1 MQLHEA
7 SVHHHPRLSLPHAQE
22 LPVRLWQ
29 EHFSSSH
36 TSPLGIAPA
45 ASVVAATVAGRARRV
60 QRKRR
65 VARRFFGS
73 SPAPPPE
80 PEVPKPIKVDIADFV
95 AEELS
100 PPLEPETPVDTKM
113 LLVCAGF
120 SFDAYTQAERCTGIW
135 TCDGNAIAE
144 EREDGVL
151 GVQTC
156 LFSPAFVR
164 DAYHGILRVRPVSV
178 EGVMGVPVAGNAALR
193 FYVTSASPWALCSS
207 SRCSSLRGMST
218 MDGTASWSGSDES
231 VYLYVP
237 KDCSS
242 AASASGMAAESQLSL
257 HIELCI
263 RDVFDMSVTHVTA
276 RKTVPLPADAT
287 GGRMQEIDVE
297 LATKENYTKKNP
309 EGEKVPCIARLQIE
323 FDEFK
328 TATSEV
334 GEGGV
339 MSSEELVEDVTP
351 LRRLN
356 RFRWGNAI
364 PEVEQK
370 PVEELSNAALQ
381 IQLRRRGLP
390 SLDVGSG
397 ELVKRLESALK
408 AERTL
413 KEAGSVWAQIKDT
426 ASSVG
431 QVLSGDLPSAAL
443 AAVWTGMQEVAGV
456 QELLRGD
463 LQGAWA
469 QRRKVMDM
477 ALTEQGRESLQAR
490 ANAATRLARQVA
502 MLRLANGMELMS
514 VRRGAWKMLEQA
526 VAGEEDAAGISFGE
540 YEQLAYLEAA
550 STNTECWVWRLRRT
564 KLLLVTFRGTSDW
577 GDVMTDISTTPVDL
591 GPLGK
596 VHSGFWRAYDSVRDA
611 LGATLAAG
619 CCGSA
624 EGWEVL
630 FTGHSLGGALASLAA
645 LDTSLKSR
653 GEPLAGVKVKAVTY
667 GAPRVG
673 DERFCQVYDVYAHDT
688 WRVFSASDIIPCMPP
703 TSFFGFTHAGI
714 AVELDPTL
722 TKIQVKGR
730 SRVLSEEQEDSPPEE
745 EGQAASSSFWSS
757 FDRAEMGQLQKVLGS
772 GVGAVAE
779 HMEDNYF
786 QRIQE
791 CLADDLKESSQ
802 SEYRDA

>member
-1 MQLHEA
+1 
-7 SVHHHPRLSLPHAQE
+7 
-22 LPVRLWQ
+22 
-29 EHFSSSH
+29 
-36 TSPLGIAPA
+36 
-45 ASVVAATVAGRARRV
+45 VAGRVRRV
-60 QRKRR
+60 HRKRK

-73 SPAPPPE
+73 TPAPAKE
-80 PEVPKPIKVDIADFV
+80 PEVPKPVEVDVAVEV

-100 PPLEPETPVDTKM
+100 PPLEPETPVDTKV

-120 SFDAYTQAERCTGIW
+120 SFDAYTFAERCTGIW
-135 TCDGNAIAE
+135 TCDGTAAPE
-144 EREDGVL
+144 EQEDGVL

-156 LFSPAFVR
+156 LFSPTFVR
-164 DAYHGILRVRPVSV
+164 DAYHGILRIRPVTV

-193 FYVTSASPWALCSS
+193 FYVTSESPWALCSS
-207 SRCSSLRGMST
+207 NRCSSLRGMNT
-218 MDGTASWSGSDES
+218 MDGTASWNGSDES

-237 KDCSS
+237 KDCAN
-242 AASASGMAAESQLSL
+242 AASASGTAAESQLSL
-257 HIELCI
+257 HIEFCI
-263 RDVFDMSVTHVTA
+263 RDVFDISVTHVTA
-276 RKTVPLPADAT
+276 RKTIPLPADPSA
-287 GGRMQEIDVE
+287 GRMQEIDVE
-297 LATKENYTKKNP
+297 LETKEIYTKKNP
-309 EGEKVPCIARLQIE
+309 EGEKVPCIAKLQIE
-323 FDEFK
+323 FDDFK

-364 PEVEQK
+364 PNVEDK
-370 PVEELSNAALQ
+370 PVEELSAAAIQ
-381 IQLRRRGLP
+381 VQLRRRGLP

-397 ELVKRLESALK
+397 ELVTRLESALK

-443 AAVWTGMQEVAGV
+443 AGVWTGLQEVAGV
-456 QELLRGD
+456 QELLQGD

-469 QRRKVMDM
+469 QRKKVMDM
-477 ALTEQGRESLQAR
+477 ALTEEGRDTLQAR

-526 VAGEEDAAGISFGE
+526 VSAEDEEAGISFGE

-577 GDVMTDISTTPVDL
+577 GDVMTDVQTTPVDL

-596 VHSGFWRAYDSVRDA
+596 VHSGFWRAYASVRAA
-611 LGATLAAG
+611 LHATLAAG

-624 EGWEVL
+624 EGWEVQ

-645 LDTSLKSR
+645 LDTSLKSRR

-688 WRVFSASDIIPCMPP
+688 WRVFSTSDIIPCMPP

-714 AVELDPTL
+714 AVELDSTF

-730 SRVLSEEQEDSPPEE
+730 SRVLAEEQEDAEVE
-745 EGQAASSSFWSS
+745 NNSSSFWSS

-786 QRIQE
+786 KRIQE
-791 CLADDLKESSQ
+791 CLADDLKESS
-802 SEYRDA
+802 SECKKP